1 MFKSIIRTH
10 NMKPKYWNK
19 GVIHLSNNDKV
30 LKKIIDKFPNQS
42 LKLNNNSFHALINSI
57 IGQQISVSAANSMKT
72 KLFSLKKNITPLTI
86 KNIKKTDLR
95 KCGLSKQKILYI
107 NNIAIFFL
115 ENKKFIKEISKNDDL
130 SIREKLIEIKG
141 IGNWTVDMFLLFTHG
156 SSDIFPSG
164 DLGFIKAI
172 SKHYK
177 KDLPLSDKF
186 LKKLQRK
193 WSPYSSIATWYL
205 WRSLDPIPVSY

>member
-1 MFKSIIRTH
+1 
-10 NMKPKYWNK
+10 MKPKYWNK

-42 LKLNNNSFHALINSI
+42 LKLNNNNFHALINSI

-72 KLFSLKKNITPLTI
+72 KLFSLKKNISPLTI
-86 KNIKKTDLR
+86 KKINKIDLR

-107 NNIAIFFL
+107 NNIANFFL

-130 SIREKLIEIKG
+130 FIREKLIEIKG
-141 IGNWTVDMFLLFTHG
+141 VGNWTVDMFLLFTHG

-177 KDLPLSDKF
+177 KDLPLSDKY
-186 LKKLQRK
+186 LLKLQRK
-193 WSPYSSIATWYL
+193 WSPYSSVATWYL
-205 WRSLDPIPVSY
+205 WRSLDPISVSY

>member
-1 MFKSIIRTH
+1 
-10 NMKPKYWNK
+10 MKPKYWNK

-30 LKKIIDKFPNQS
+30 LKKIIDKFNNQF
-42 LKLNNNSFHALINSI
+42 LKLNNNRFQALVNSI